1 MAEWKTDTEEVKEVV
16 RRCRD
21 FKESLQEKRCGGFIK
36 DLDSYALKIIVER
49 RKIEMQLEK
58 AIGELKAAREKR
70 RGFWGFL
77 GELGRDFGN
86 AVGEIIPPVKLC
98 AELCEKGLNLM
109 EDNIEKWE
117 HNVRLL
123 ERMLEIYSNQAKAS
137 VELVNQA
144 LEGVKKRLHFYTDK
158 HQEFIRR
165 LKQVSDAIDN
175 EYNFPTP
182 GVLME
187 YDFERPTFSYNPKK
201 SVFNERLKD
210 LREDFSASLYADW
223 KDRINAFSHRDR
235 AKASKEREFEKNLE
249 DLMGASSYDENP
261 NDELDRMASSKER
274 EFEKSLED
282 LMPSV
287 LSVPSYNES
296 LTLAKKNCVKNC
308 KKALEGFTEKIK
320 EAPNDSN
327 AVNEAFDNLETELE
341 RATDDE
347 RLKGLRENFA
357 SLYADLCADLK
368 DKIHHNA
375 LSNDEL
381 DRMIASIEQE
391 FEKSLEGLTPSF
403 RDKTNALS
411 GDDLERLASSK
422 EQEFEKNL
430 EDLMPS
436 VLGVPSYDESFSL
449 AKKHC
454 VKNFKKALQDFA
466 EKIKEAP
473 NDSNAVNEAFDNLET
488 ELERA
493 TESLSQKIAPIL
505 ERYENYK
512 RQALEYR
519 EFLEKEKEGFMVD
532 EQNPYPEE
540 VRFNELRLAE
550 FDSVFSAI
558 VPLEDL
564 NKTACTHHALK
575 ALQAALKD
583 NDLGFDATD
592 LEQIAKG
599 FIPRGYLWHF
609 DANVLGNVALVREEL
624 LLGVK
629 HTKGYSLWTEFLQ
642 KQN

>member
-1 MAEWKTDTEEVKEVV
+1 MAEWKTDTEEVKKVV
-16 RRCRD
+16 EKCRD
-21 FKESLQEKRCGGFIK
+21 FKRSLQEEKCSPFIK
-36 DLDSYALKIIVER
+36 DLDSYALKILVEC

-58 AIGELKAAREKR
+58 AIGELKAAKKER

-86 AVGEIIPPVKLC
+86 AVGSVIPPVKLC
-98 AELCEKGLNLM
+98 AEACEKGLNLM

-123 ERMLEIYSNQAKAS
+123 ERMLEIYSTQAKAS
-137 VELVNQA
+137 VDLV
-144 LEGVKKRLHFYTDK
+144 EGAWESVKKMLHFYTDK

-165 LKQVSDAIDN
+165 LKQSSDAIDN

-210 LREDFSASLYADW
+210 LREDFSASLYSDL
-223 KDRINAFSHRDR
+223 KDKINAFSHRDR
-235 AKASKEREFEKNLE
+235 AKA
-249 DLMGASSYDENP
+249 
-261 NDELDRMASSKER
+261 SKER

-308 KKALEGFTEKIK
+308 KKAL
-320 EAPNDSN
+320 
-327 AVNEAFDNLETELE
+327 
-341 RATDDE
+341 
-347 RLKGLRENFA
+347 
-357 SLYADLCADLK
+357 
-368 DKIHHNA
+368 
-375 LSNDEL
+375 
-381 DRMIASIEQE
+381 
-391 FEKSLEGLTPSF
+391 
-403 RDKTNALS
+403 
-411 GDDLERLASSK
+411 
-422 EQEFEKNL
+422 
-430 EDLMPS
+430 
-436 VLGVPSYDESFSL
+436 
-449 AKKHC
+449 
-454 VKNFKKALQDFA
+454 QDFA
-466 EKIKEAP
+466 EKIKKSP
-473 NDSNAVNEAFDNLET
+473 NDSNAINEAFDNLET

-493 TESLSQKIAPIL
+493 TENLSQKIAPIL
-505 ERYENYK
+505 ERYENDKHHELGYG
-512 RQALEYR
+512 

-558 VPLEDL
+558 VPLEDWS
-564 NKTACTHHALK
+564 KTACAHHALK
-575 ALQAALKD
+575 ALQTALKD
-583 NDLGFDATD
+583 NDLGFDAAE

-629 HTKGYSLWTEFLQ
+629 HTKGYKLWEKFLQ
-642 KQN
+642 TQN